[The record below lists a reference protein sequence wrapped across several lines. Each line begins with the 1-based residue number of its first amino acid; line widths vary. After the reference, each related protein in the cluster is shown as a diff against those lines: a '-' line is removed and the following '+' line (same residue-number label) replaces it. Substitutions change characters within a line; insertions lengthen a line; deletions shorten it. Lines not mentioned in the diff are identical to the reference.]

1 MSLFSTQ
8 INIFLQELAAQKEK
22 NARLKDAFG
31 IGEDFVD
38 GSSFTRNRDAIEKA
52 EKEKKSYKMLSSGGE
67 DESDNEKKRRK
78 NKKNKKK
85 DAKDKSKKSKNI
97 FFMLKHSSLFIKYT
111 QDNPVQNGQC
121 IFHRWDTVV

>member
-1 MSLFSTQ
+1 M
-8 INIFLQELAAQKEK
+8 
-22 NARLKDAFG
+22 KDAFG

-67 DESDNEKKRRK
+67 DESENEKKRRK

-85 DAKDKSKKSKNI
+85 DAKDKSKKSKTI
-97 FFMLKHSSLFIKYT
+97 FFMLKHSSLFIKIHSRQSST
-111 QDNPVQNGQC
+111 EWPSQIGQK
-121 IFHRWDTVV
+121 